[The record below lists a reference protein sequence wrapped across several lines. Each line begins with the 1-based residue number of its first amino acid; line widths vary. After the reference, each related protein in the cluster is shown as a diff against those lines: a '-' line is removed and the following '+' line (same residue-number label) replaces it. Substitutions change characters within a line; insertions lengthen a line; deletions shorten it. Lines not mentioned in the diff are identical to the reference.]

1 MSDTTIL
8 LTEWQRYFDNK
19 GWQAHAF
26 QKECAQKY
34 FLGYHG
40 LLNAPTG
47 SGKTMALAL
56 PVLVKHHL
64 KPKKKDNAKTGPFLI
79 WITPLKALG
88 NDLLNALKDAS
99 STLDYPYRCELRN
112 GDTPPAIRQKQ
123 KLNPPH
129 CLVIT
134 PESAHLMLA
143 QKDGLA
149 FFSHVDCVVVD
160 EWHELLGSKRGVQ
173 VELFISKLTA
183 LNKNINIWGISA
195 TIGNLQ
201 EARDILIPP
210 AIKSCTVKAQIKKET
225 QIHTVYPD
233 TLERL
238 PWAGHL
244 GIKLMDK
251 ILPVID
257 TGGTTLLF
265 TNTRSQSEI
274 WYQSLLKNN
283 ESLAGKL
290 AIHHGSLDKQVRE
303 WVEENLHNGALTAVV
318 CTSSLDLGVDF
329 RPVDK
334 VIQVGSPKGMAR
346 FMQRAGR
353 SGHKPGEASKIWFI
367 PTHSL
372 ELIEAACLKYAA
384 KKGIAEVRIP
394 VVRAFD
400 VLIQYL
406 LTLATGDGFEP
417 AQVYHEIK
425 NTWSFQTLTEDEWAW
440 ILSFISYG
448 GAGLE
453 AYDQYKKVTV
463 HEDGKWRI
471 SSRKLA
477 MEHRFSIGTIA
488 GEQSVFVKLSGGPV
502 LGNIEEYFI
511 SKMKP
516 GDHFVYAGRV
526 LELIKLEGNKALVKK
541 SHRKSGIVASWQGGR
556 MSLSNELGKLLK
568 EKIAGWKTDKSE
580 EMRFLKP
587 LFELQTQLSHVPAA
601 NELLIEYHETE
612 DGYHLFIFP
621 FAGRMINEGMAAL
634 IAHRLGKIKHSS
646 YSIAMNDY
654 GFELLSPD
662 PIPLEEALEEDLFE
676 TRNLIADLYSS
687 TNYTEMAQRRFSQI
701 ATISGLIFKG
711 KPNQPIRAR
720 HLQANSSLF
729 YKVFSEYDPGNLL
742 LQQAMEETLYYQLDE
757 HRLREVLNEVGGQ
770 HLVITH
776 PVRPTPFSFPIMV
789 DRLREE
795 YSNEK
800 LEDRIEKMMAGFN

>member
-1 MSDTTIL
+1 MN
-8 LTEWQRYFDNK
+8 EWQRYFEIK
-19 GWQAHAF
+19 GWNAHAF
-26 QKECAQKY
+26 QKECALKY
-34 FLGYHG
+34 FKNYHG

-47 SGKTMALAL
+47 SGKTMSLAL
-56 PVLVKHHL
+56 PAMVKHHFSNN
-64 KPKKKDNAKTGPFLI
+64 KSKGPFLI

-88 NDLLNALKDAS
+88 NDLLNALQDAS
-99 STLDYPYRCELRN
+99 DTLGYGYSCALRN
-112 GDTPPAIRQKQ
+112 GDTPVSVRQKQ
-123 KLNPPH
+123 KTKPPH

-134 PESAHLMLA
+134 PESSHLMLA
-143 QKDGLA
+143 QKGGLD
-149 FFSHVDCVVVD
+149 FFSNADCLVVD

-173 VELFISKLTA
+173 VELFVSKLIS
-183 LNKNINIWGISA
+183 LNPKLNVWGISA
-195 TIGNLQ
+195 TIGNLN

-210 AIKSCTVKAQIKKET
+210 SIKSCIIKAAIKKET
-225 QIHTVYPD
+225 QIHTIYPD

-251 ILPVID
+251 ILPVVSS
-257 TGGTTLLF
+257 GGTTLLF
-265 TNTRSQSEI
+265 TNTRAQSEI
-274 WYQSLLKNN
+274 WYQGLLKSD

-303 WVEENLHNGALTAVV
+303 WVEENLHNGSLKTVV

-334 VIQVGSPKGMAR
+334 VVQVGSPKGMSR

-353 SGHKPGEASKIWFI
+353 SGHQPGEKSMIWFV

-372 ELIEAACLKYAA
+372 ELVEASCLKYASEN
-384 KKGIAEVRIP
+384 GITESRMP
-394 VVRAFD
+394 VIRAFD

-417 AQVYHEIK
+417 EKIYQEIK
-425 NTWSFQTLTEDEWAW
+425 NTYAFQTLNEDEWSW
-440 ILSFISYG
+440 ILLFISNG

-453 AYDQYKKVTV
+453 AYDQYKKVV
-463 HEDGKWRI
+463 QHEDGKWRI
-471 SSRKLA
+471 SSRRLA

-488 GEQSVFVKLSGGPV
+488 GEHSVFVKLSGGPV
-502 LGNIEEYFI
+502 LGNIEEYFV
-511 SKMKP
+511 SKMNP
-516 GDHFVYAGRV
+516 GDHFVYAGKV

-541 SHRKSGIVASWQGGR
+541 SNRKSGVVASWQGGR

-568 EKIAGWKTDKSE
+568 KKIAQWTDDNSE
-580 EMRFLKP
+580 EMKFVKP
-587 LFELQTQLSHVPAA
+587 LFELQSQLSYVPAE

-612 DGYHLFIFP
+612 EGYHLFVFP
-621 FAGRMINEGMAAL
+621 FAGRMVNEGMAAL
-634 IAHRLGKIKHSS
+634 VAHRLGKIKSSS

-662 PIPLEEALEEDLFE
+662 PIPLNEALEEDLFD
-676 TRNLIADLYSS
+676 TGNLISDLYNS
-687 TNYTEMAQRRFSQI
+687 TNYTEMSKRRFAQI
-701 ATISGLIFKG
+701 ATISGLVFKG
-711 KPNQPIRAR
+711 KPNQQVRAR
-720 HLQANSSLF
+720 HLQANASLF
-729 YKVFSEYDPGNLL
+729 YKVFSEYDPRNLL
-742 LQQAMEETLYYQLDE
+742 LQQALEETLYYQLDE
-757 HRLREVLNEVGGQ
+757 HRLREVLNEMAAQ
-770 HLVITH
+770 HLVIKY

-800 LEDRIEKMMAGFN
+800 LEDRIEKMMAGL